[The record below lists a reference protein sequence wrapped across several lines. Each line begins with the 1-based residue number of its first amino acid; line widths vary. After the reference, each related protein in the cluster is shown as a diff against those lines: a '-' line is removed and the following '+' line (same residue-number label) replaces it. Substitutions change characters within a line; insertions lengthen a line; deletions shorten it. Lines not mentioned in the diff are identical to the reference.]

1 MQSIPEAGKTPTQV
15 KCVGKDG
22 LQGRA
27 DSKATPVLLGIYALK
42 AHIFTGSLSEILKV
56 T

>member
-1 MQSIPEAGKTPTQV
+1 MLSVPEGGKTQTQV
-15 KCVGKDG
+15 QCVGKDG

-27 DSKATPVLLGIYALK
+27 DSKATPALLGIYVLK